1 MSGIKDAVELVIA
14 ALAFVVWLIR
24 LESKVKDSADLAKK
38 IDEIR
43 DEFNEKFTDLE
54 RQVNAKFDDAR
65 KETRSIISEARNGF
79 LERMTDVKEIILNA
93 SRTSN
98 R

>member
-1 MSGIKDAVELVIA
+1 MSGFKDALELIVAAIA
-14 ALAFVVWLIR
+14 FIVWLIR
-24 LESKVKDSADLAKK
+24 LENKVKDSSDLAKK

-43 DEFNEKFTDLE
+43 DEFNDKFTDLE

-65 KETRSIISEARNGF
+65 KETRSIISEAKEGF

-93 SRTSN
+93 GRTSN